1 MAASRPLLHLPI
13 YAAACTGLYAGS
25 LSLVTML
32 QADHNASLTRDE
44 APLLDAVSRAGA
56 ARRAAED
63 AVTSASGALGTAS
76 DRYANAT
83 TLSAQL
89 DAAMANLAAKVANVT
104 GVSTSLPATT
114 RLPTAPSA
122 VTHVAAPATAATTGA
137 SGKP

>member
-1 MAASRPLLHLPI
+1 MAAPRPLLHLPI

-25 LSLVTML
+25 LALVTML
-32 QADHNASLTRDE
+32 QAEHNASVTRDE
-44 APLLDAVSRAGA
+44 APLLDAVSRAGV

-63 AVTSASGALGTAS
+63 AVTSASGTLGKATGN
-76 DRYANAT
+76 YANAT
-83 TLSAQL
+83 ALSAQL

-104 GVSTSLPATT
+104 GVTTSLPATT
-114 RLPTAPSA
+114 RLPAAPGA